1 MCEGEAEGEGGSCD
15 PTAPRPASQAGE
27 TRRPKA
33 KPTWVPPLR
42 ATSWCKPARAVL
54 NLDRWN
60 FHEWGVAA
68 SRSLIIGLSY
78 IELNF

>member
-1 MCEGEAEGEGGSCD
+1 MCVRGKGERVVLGRATQ
-15 PTAPRPASQAGE
+15 PRRAPPRGPGRP
-27 TRRPKA
+27 

-42 ATSWCKPARAVL
+42 AATSWCKPARAVI
-54 NLDRWN
+54 NLDRGN